1 MSDSDIVT
9 RCPQCNTAFRVT
21 PNQLAVADGVVRCGS
36 CLAVFKAVDY
46 EANKKEDLPATP
58 VATDTPSNNGL
69 QTSALSFEDDETETN
84 NQDDEELFTDN
95 DEESALTLNEDIYD
109 LDVDNRSKKTSL
121 FDRKIKPITQ
131 HTRESA
137 DESWALDMLAELED
151 EEEFEAQQIIR
162 KPQPDSIQAKN
173 SHEELKAEEDEF
185 ELDIDLDPKLE
196 PRIEPKI
203 EQSPLEE
210 SINSEISSE
219 INLEPDSELEL
230 EFDSEPEYEL
240 EYNEQP
246 NPDDDY
252 PDYTNDNKVS
262 SSDSTIDGMEALY
275 FDEDEYTP
283 SDIDKKSKNQD
294 RDSAE
299 SSTHISDEEI
309 ENAMHSRTS
318 YVDDAKGYLANIEP
332 APVEMDWYGSE
343 STQRWLW
350 FGGAVLMA
358 LLLLTQIAIFRFD
371 TLSKNTSYRPLYM
384 TACEIIGCKLPN
396 LVDTQKIR
404 TTNLVVRSH
413 PGQQNALV
421 IDAILINNAQFQ
433 QPYPALR
440 LEFSDLNNKPIA
452 SRSLQ
457 PSEYLRGE
465 LAGATQMPANQPV
478 QLSLAIVDPGA
489 SAVNYQLTVI
499 KAGNQ

>member
-46 EANKKEDLPATP
+46 EADKKETPTESPSTPEATESQANP
-58 VATDTPSNNGL
+58 
-69 QTSALSFEDDETETN
+69 LSFEDDETGIN
-84 NQDDEELFTDN
+84 SQNDSEELFIDN

-162 KPQPDSIQAKN
+162 KPQADSIQ
-173 SHEELKAEEDEF
+173 EELKADDDDEF
-185 ELDIDLDPKLE
+185 ELEIDLDPQLE
-196 PRIEPKI
+196 PRTESKIEPTI
-203 EQSPLEE
+203 AAE
-210 SINSEISSE
+210 SFNSEASLE
-219 INLEPDSELEL
+219 INLEPDSDLAL
-230 EFDSEPEYEL
+230 EFDSASEYEL
-240 EYNEQP
+240 EYDEESGTSENHEDHSDYSEHNEIG
-246 NPDDDY
+246 
-252 PDYTNDNKVS
+252 
-262 SSDSTIDGMEALY
+262 DSKPQIEGMEALY
-275 FDEDEYTP
+275 FEDDEYTSP
-283 SDIDKKSKNQD
+283 
-294 RDSAE
+294 DSADQPTHQHSHPE
-299 SSTHISDEEI
+299 ANHISDEEI

-332 APVEMDWYGSE
+332 APVEMEWYGSE

-350 FGGAVLMA
+350 FSGAILMA
-358 LLLLTQIAIFRFD
+358 LLLLVQVATFRFD
-371 TLSKNTSYRPLYM
+371 TLSKNTTYRPLYE
-384 TACEIIGCKLPN
+384 TACNIMGCQLPN
-396 LVDTQKIR
+396 LIDTKKIR

-413 PGQQNALV
+413 PAQQNALV

-440 LEFSDLNNKPIA
+440 LEFSDINNKLIA

-478 QLSLAIVDPGA
+478 QLSLSIVDPGD

-499 KAGNQ
+499 KASNQ